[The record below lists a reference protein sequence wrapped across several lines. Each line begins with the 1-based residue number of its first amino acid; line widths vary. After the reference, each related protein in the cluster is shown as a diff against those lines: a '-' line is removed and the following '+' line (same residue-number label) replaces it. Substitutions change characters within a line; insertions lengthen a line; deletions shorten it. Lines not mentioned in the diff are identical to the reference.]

1 MEAVSEA
8 RKYRLNLVF
17 ANQTLWQLSEQMKQ
31 SVLANVGSTFFFRPG
46 VNEVDYI
53 MPHFAP
59 FLSRRS
65 VLTLPNYK
73 CIARLQIDDHLSL
86 PFIFDTIRPDKLGNY
101 LKI

>member
-1 MEAVSEA
+1 
-8 RKYRLNLVF
+8 
-17 ANQTLWQLSEQMKQ
+17 MKQ

-46 VNEVDYI
+46 VNEEDYI

-73 CIARLQIDDHLSL
+73 CIARLQIDDPLSL